1 MARKLI
7 TRRTVLSWVLFII
20 MVCAVVFTFRRFER
34 RFVLP
39 DMRGNPL
46 ASDALREE
54 LLLLTADQGLYQTC
68 AGIEDLREHKRIGD
82 QIEPLV
88 AHRFPDVRFFW
99 VHLTTYH
106 LFRTNAV
113 SAPFSDVVIAVDSRT
128 GQHWAFHHDRIE
140 RELTSF
146 LIAHDFKVESK
157 DDAALVWRL
166 YECIVPV
173 TEFEIEV
180 LPIHDDEWVVEAK
193 IGKSISH
200 LRLKLDSSGRI
211 LRLALVQGLDF
222 PLH

>member
-1 MARKLI
+1 MARNLI
-7 TRRTVLSWVLFII
+7 TRRTVLSSVLLTVLAF
-20 MVCAVVFTFRRFER
+20 AVVFTYRRFER

-39 DMRGNPL
+39 DMRGNQI

-88 AHRFPDVRFFW
+88 ALRFPDVRFFW

-106 LFRTNAV
+106 LFRINAV
-113 SAPFSDVVIAVDSRT
+113 SAPISDVVIAVDSRT
-128 GQHWAFHHDRIE
+128 GQRWAFRDDLIE

-146 LIAHDFKVESK
+146 LIAHDFKVESRG
-157 DDAALVWRL
+157 DAALVWRL

-173 TEFEIEV
+173 AEFEIEV
-180 LPIHDDEWVVEAK
+180 LPIHDDEWIVEAK
-193 IGKSISH
+193 IGKSISR

-211 LRLALVQGLDF
+211 LRLALVHD
-222 PLH
+222 